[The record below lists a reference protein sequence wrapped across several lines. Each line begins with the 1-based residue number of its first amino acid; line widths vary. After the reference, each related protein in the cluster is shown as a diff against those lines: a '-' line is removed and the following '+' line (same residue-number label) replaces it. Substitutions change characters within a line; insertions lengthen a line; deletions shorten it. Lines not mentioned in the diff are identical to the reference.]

1 MVEMEDEDVDI
12 GYNEQPIP
20 ASLLSGHTRIR
31 QWGTLLVRN
40 SAHQNERQVP
50 PEKLHRAALLKNQYA
65 DLILKARER
74 ICQDLVKEKT
84 NTLPD
89 TDIEA
94 ALTPMESDAGSSVA
108 RRRRRL
114 SVVVISFVSLPL
126 HVTLLLHE
134 FLVGLGF
141 LCSLIVAMC
150 WRCCHLKLL
159 RRVFPSSSPT
169 TLNFL
174 PSGKI
179 DANWFSCPCGSRT
192 SLPGSLFV
200 RSMRLNGS
208 KYYYRTISTKL
219 LPFDDPRTNPCLL
232 QTPFEAAHTDDCSNF
247 LSLLDHN
254 DQWLGFGSVKSPGL
268 QHGNAGVGSV
278 CLESTLVHS
287 EVGVKPISLSA
298 GIKVKSSLTTNFF
311 MVKIHS
317 CNAVPARLLEW
328 FRCWVHKG
336 QSLQAMKYLF
346 VDSMVNILQQC
357 SASSSNLRLLK
368 LDRNSPFKSSFE
380 DEFNQISSR
389 QGRERSF
396 SMSSFSKERII
407 PPISLCIRG
416 DPLPAFKTRKNYQ
429 FPSRLLSC
437 VKVRLGPVDA
447 TTLIRMRVEV
457 LDGAATSY
465 AIVTNRSL
473 FEDFEVRFNRI
484 ASGNFNIFRN
494 ILSNFYKFVSLSSYS
509 IVLYVW
515 GLAFCFAHRGL
526 YDVASTQK
534 ARLQAEAKEAEEARR
549 KAEAEA
555 ANWNLKEKQ
564 PAKLCLS

>member
-1 MVEMEDEDVDI
+1 
-12 GYNEQPIP
+12 
-20 ASLLSGHTRIR
+20 
-31 QWGTLLVRN
+31 
-40 SAHQNERQVP
+40 
-50 PEKLHRAALLKNQYA
+50 
-65 DLILKARER
+65 
-74 ICQDLVKEKT
+74 
-84 NTLPD
+84 
-89 TDIEA
+89 
-94 ALTPMESDAGSSVA
+94 MESDAGSSVA

-126 HVTLLLHE
+126 HVTFSLWAW
-134 FLVGLGF
+134 VSYARSSS
-141 LCSLIVAMC
+141 LCAGDAAVAIPD
-150 WRCCHLKLL
+150 LKLL

-298 GIKVKSSLTTNFF
+298 GIK
-311 MVKIHS
+311 
-317 CNAVPARLLEW
+317 
-328 FRCWVHKG
+328 
-336 QSLQAMKYLF
+336 
-346 VDSMVNILQQC
+346 
-357 SASSSNLRLLK
+357 
-368 LDRNSPFKSSFE
+368 
-380 DEFNQISSR
+380 
-389 QGRERSF
+389 RSF

-416 DPLPAFKTRKNYQ
+416 DPLPAFKTGKIYQ

-437 VKVRLGPVDA
+437 VKVRLG
-447 TTLIRMRVEV
+447 R
-457 LDGAATSY
+457 
-465 AIVTNRSL
+465 
-473 FEDFEVRFNRI
+473 
-484 ASGNFNIFRN
+484 
-494 ILSNFYKFVSLSSYS
+494 
-509 IVLYVW
+509 
-515 GLAFCFAHRGL
+515 
-526 YDVASTQK
+526 
-534 ARLQAEAKEAEEARR
+534 
-549 KAEAEA
+549 
-555 ANWNLKEKQ
+555 
-564 PAKLCLS
+564 

>member
-1 MVEMEDEDVDI
+1 
-12 GYNEQPIP
+12 
-20 ASLLSGHTRIR
+20 
-31 QWGTLLVRN
+31 
-40 SAHQNERQVP
+40 
-50 PEKLHRAALLKNQYA
+50 
-65 DLILKARER
+65 
-74 ICQDLVKEKT
+74 
-84 NTLPD
+84 
-89 TDIEA
+89 
-94 ALTPMESDAGSSVA
+94 MESDAGSSVA

-150 WRCCHLKLL
+150 WRCCRCCHFILWLLLIPSSSLLTAIVPDLFHKTSTSSICYSQIPDLKLL

-232 QTPFEAAHTDDCSNF
+232 QTPFEATHTDDCSNF

-526 YDVASTQK
+526 YDVASTRVI
-534 ARLQAEAKEAEEARR
+534 A
-549 KAEAEA
+549 
-555 ANWNLKEKQ
+555 
-564 PAKLCLS
+564 